1 MQNYDFLLVNKNK
14 FFKFLLFNQ
23 KEGIKISNFD
33 LLYNNLSLL
42 IKKLS
47 IFRIDLFLK

>member
-33 LLYNNLSLL
+33 LRGVLNLDN
-42 IKKLS
+42 
-47 IFRIDLFLK
+47 DLFLNHFNYNIQN